1 MNFYIDNSDKVNKVL
16 HEIRTIRNKKSL
28 TSFDVQYI
36 SDLEQSIIDYEKVKK
51 LKYEEEKRQEYNRK
65 LVEDRMIRTG
75 EDLLTALNIMYNT
88 FKKQNEYT

>member
-1 MNFYIDNSDKVNKVL
+1 MNCYIDDSDKVNKVL

-65 LVEDRMIRTG
+65 LVEDRMLRTG
-75 EDLLTALNIMYNT
+75 EDLLTAMNIMYNT

>member
-1 MNFYIDNSDKVNKVL
+1 MNFYIDDSDKVNKVL

-36 SDLEQSIIDYEKVKK
+36 SDLEQSLIDYEKVKK

-65 LVEDRMIRTG
+65 LVEDRMLRTG
-75 EDLLTALNIMYNT
+75 EDLLTAMNIMYNT